1 MSECYTFIY
10 QLAHPSRMWLFVTA
24 TSVMGPCLVH
34 LQIFTSASKTPCVL
48 ALPSHY
54 KYTPSQSL
62 TGNLHFNW
70 VIPKYVWHLLIFL
83 SLCSKHFHI
92 GIPSLPNT
100 GERTATLH
108 SSGSKLLIQK
118 LALSEPPEV
127 FAYCNSFYFHLF
139 FFFGGTAV
147 RTQGFAFAKQELYC
161 LSHSSSPFCSGY
173 LLTAILE
180 VYSQMIIRQNQVWG
194 PPINQTHLAFAG
206 LSSIPFQDMEISH
219 CLNVHWDPRNHHL
232 IQSNSILNNTDSQ
245 NSLPY
250 FEEYHLLL
258 CKSHYFF

>member
-139 FFFGGTAV
+139 FFLVGLQFELRGLHLRSRSSTAWATAPV
-147 RTQGFAFAKQELYC
+147 HFALVI
-161 LSHSSSPFCSGY
+161 Y
-173 LLTAILE
+173 LLQFLK
-180 VYSQMIIRQNQVWG
+180 S
-194 PPINQTHLAFAG
+194 THRW
-206 LSSIPFQDMEISH
+206 LSGKTKFGVPQ
-219 CLNVHWDPRNHHL
+219 
-232 IQSNSILNNTDSQ
+232 
-245 NSLPY
+245 
-250 FEEYHLLL
+250 
-258 CKSHYFF
+258 